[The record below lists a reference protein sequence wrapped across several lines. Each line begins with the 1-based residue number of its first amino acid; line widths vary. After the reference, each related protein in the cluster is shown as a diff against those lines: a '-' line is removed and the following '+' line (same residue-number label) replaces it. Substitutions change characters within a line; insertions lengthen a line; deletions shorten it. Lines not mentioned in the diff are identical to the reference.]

1 MLLRYLSAA
10 ALALQSANAFKDASP
25 FVLYSTSQHRLDAKD
40 ANVNV
45 ISAQSLQQNVEHQIK
60 GCPTDK
66 WLVVSQPGLTTDDLT
81 VSKST
86 PHLRRRL
93 AGKDNRVKS
102 VFAAKNVVGHVDA
115 MVMVSSINRECSTR
129 STMLLDGEKGEI
141 PSYSSDA
148 YDAIHVQFP
157 ALPTAHDDRESA
169 LLKADSYLNSLLA
182 TIDSYTVLYATLD
195 NLSPPQVQHP
205 EQYVMDEPYPSNM
218 HTDLKRDLNSHI
230 ARASNA
236 SNPQANL
243 PLFEKYQFLSPG
255 IFMGGVVSIL
265 LFSILYVGI
274 SAIAGLEVSYMA
286 FSKEMGPAAQKKQQ
300 Q

>member
-25 FVLYSTSQHRLDAKD
+25 FVLYSTSQLDAKD

-45 ISAQSLQQNVEHQIK
+45 ISAQSLQESVEHRVK
-60 GCPTDK
+60 GCPSDTYV
-66 WLVVSQPGLTTDDLT
+66 VVSQPGISTNDLT

-93 AGKDNRVKS
+93 SGKDDNVKS
-102 VFAAKNVVGHVDA
+102 IFAAKNVVGDVDGMA
-115 MVMVSSINRECSTR
+115 LVASINRQCHTKSTL
-129 STMLLDGEKGEI
+129 LLDGEDGEI
-141 PSYSSDA
+141 PTEA
-148 YDAIHVQFP
+148 YDTIHVSFP
-157 ALPTAHDDRESA
+157 TLPTAEDDRESA
-169 LLKADSYLNSLLA
+169 LLQADSYLNSLLA
-182 TIDSYTVLYATLD
+182 TLDSYTVLYATMP
-195 NLSPPQVQHP
+195 NLFPAIKPQHP
-205 EQYVMDEPYPSNM
+205 EQYEMDEPYPSNM
-218 HTDLKRDLNSHI
+218 HTDLKRDLNAHI
-230 ARASNA
+230 VRASNA
-236 SNPQANL
+236 SNPQADL

-274 SAIAGLEVSYMA
+274 SAIANLEVSYMA

>member
-25 FVLYSTSQHRLDAKD
+25 FALYSTNQLDAKN

-45 ISAQSLQQNVEHQIK
+45 ISAQSLKESFDHQIK
-60 GCPTDK
+60 GCPSGTY
-66 WLVVSQPGLTTDDLT
+66 LVVSQPGVTADDLT

-93 AGKDNRVKS
+93 AGKDKDVKS
-102 VFAAKNVVGHVDA
+102 VYAAKNVVGHVDA
-115 MVMVSSINRECSTR
+115 MALVASINRECNTKF
-129 STMLLDGEKGEI
+129 TLGLDGGRGEI
-141 PSYSSDA
+141 PTSTKEFDS
-148 YDAIHVQFP
+148 IHVQFS

-182 TIDSYTVLYATLD
+182 TIDSYTVIYATLD
-195 NLSPPQVQHP
+195 NLSPPQVMHP
-205 EQYVMDEPYPSNM
+205 EQYEMDEPYPSNM
-218 HTDLKRDLNSHI
+218 HTDLKRDLNSHVS
-230 ARASNA
+230 RASNV

-265 LFSILYVGI
+265 LFSILYVGV
-274 SAIAGLEVSYMA
+274 SAIASLEVSYMA
-286 FSKEMGPAAQKKQQ
+286 FSKEMGPAAQKKQVQ
-300 Q
+300 